1 MFQILRGVEVSASLK
16 RTKGE
21 LRMDEGRKRVLAIV
35 AGILVAR
42 HLKTPEDLGES
53 RPSPRTECFDRVRC
67 PMGRSDHDA
76 DRWRVRQ
83 FTEERKTMTATFEDT
98 LLSVWR
104 QALVEDR
111 KTVTLEGVQ
120 YPVRHTSR
128 SKLREIDFR
137 FEEKTLRGLEQNPNT
152 NSRWAQLAREG
163 KKVMQFLS
171 DGRYVANVVDGK
183 LQFYGRRD
191 RARSTTEQKSSTN

>member
-1 MFQILRGVEVSASLK
+1 
-16 RTKGE
+16 
-21 LRMDEGRKRVLAIV
+21 MDEGRKRVLAIV

-53 RPSPRTECFDRVRC
+53 RPKPANRVLDRVRC
-67 PMGRSDHDA
+67 AMGRSDHDA

-83 FTEERKTMTATFEDT
+83 FTGERKTMTATFEET
-98 LLSVWR
+98 LISVWR

-120 YPVRHTSR
+120 YPVRPTSR
-128 SKLREIDFR
+128 SKLREVDFR
-137 FEEKTLRGLEQNPNT
+137 FEEQTLRGLEQNPNT

-163 KKVMQFLS
+163 KKVMQFVS
-171 DGRYVANVVDGK
+171 DGRYIANVVDGK

-191 RARSTTEQKSSTN
+191 RARSTTAKPPQGSEKLSDSTIVVEPIPLETS